1 MQLIDILGYLGAAL
15 TALNFLP
22 QVLKAWKTKNVDDL
36 SFWMLV
42 LVISAQIVW
51 LAYGFT
57 LQLVPVIIANSSLL
71 VMALILL
78 ILKLVYRKRLR
89 TQKIVISK

>member
-71 VMALILL
+71 VMALMLL